1 MSTASIVI
9 IGDEILANKF
19 VDENTPYLLQKCAEL
34 NLQVQSV
41 QIIPDTLERIAQTVS
56 EESKRSTYVFTTGGV
71 GPTHDD
77 KTFEGVGRAFNS
89 PLFRHPEL
97 VALLARYSSPITE
110 AAYRMAEV
118 PEETEL
124 IPTTRGFP
132 QIKVRNV
139 FIFPGIPK
147 LLQQKFAVIEHLLI
161 GRKKFHAKVNLTT
174 EETRIAT
181 ELSALQNDNP
191 QVQLGSYPRMHEQP
205 SLILTIEG
213 FEEQEVQSMK
223 KTMETVFKAFLHV
236 PSYSST

>member
-1 MSTASIVI
+1 MSTASIII

-19 VDENTPYLLQKCAEL
+19 VDENTPYLLKKCAEL

-77 KTFEGVGRAFNS
+77 KTFEGVGRAFHS
-89 PLFRHPEL
+89 PLFRHPDL
-97 VALLARYSSPITE
+97 VALLEKYSSPITD

-139 FIFPGIPK
+139 FVFPGIPK
-147 LLQQKFAVIEHLLI
+147 LLQLKFEVIEHLLV
-161 GRKKFHAKVNLTT
+161 GRKKFHAKVYLTT
-174 EETRIAT
+174 EETHIAT
-181 ELSALQNDNP
+181 QLGNLQNEHP
-191 QVQLGSYPRMHEQP
+191 HVQLGSYPRMNEQP

-213 FEEQEVQSMK
+213 FDEEKVQNMK
-223 KTMETVFKAFLHV
+223 ETMEELFQAFLHR
-236 PSYSST
+236 PSYF